1 MKNSQNRVK
10 ENGHILIIGGTGF
23 VGKHLVRH
31 FLEKSFTV
39 FSLSRNQEIHGRVY
53 LIQIEGN
60 INN

>member
-1 MKNSQNRVK
+1 MKNSQNCVK

-39 FSLSRNQEIHGRVY
+39 YSLARNQDSHRHDN
-53 LIQIEGN
+53 LIPV
-60 INN
+60 